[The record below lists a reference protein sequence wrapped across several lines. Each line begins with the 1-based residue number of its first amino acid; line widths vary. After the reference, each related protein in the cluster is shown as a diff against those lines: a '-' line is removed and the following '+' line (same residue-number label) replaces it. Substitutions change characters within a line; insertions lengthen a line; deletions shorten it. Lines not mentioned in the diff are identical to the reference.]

1 MKTFTVVKFIKNQ
14 KINKNEY
21 EFRLFYL
28 LFSIL
33 KALYYVLIK
42 TSKYNYV

>member
-1 MKTFTVVKFIKNQ
+1 MKAFTAARFIKNQ
-14 KINKNEY
+14 KINKNKY